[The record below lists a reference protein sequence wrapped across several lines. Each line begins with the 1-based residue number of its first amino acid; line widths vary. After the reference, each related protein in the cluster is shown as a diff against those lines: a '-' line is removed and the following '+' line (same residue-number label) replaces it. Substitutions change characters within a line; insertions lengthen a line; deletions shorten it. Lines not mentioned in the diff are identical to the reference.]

1 MRQALPPQAPP
12 LLCYLTLIHSF
23 LTVSTE
29 VEQSFPHGIAGG
41 KNSFRR
47 GEQQT
52 REKRP
57 IIVEEVCQPLNCKN
71 EDVSLM
77 KEKDINSLGN
87 IAWKYQYH
95 AAFAPLCQI
104 ISIE

>member
-1 MRQALPPQAPP
+1 MPPQAPP
-12 LLCYLTLIHSF
+12 LLYYLTLKHSF

-87 IAWKYQYH
+87 IAWKFQ
-95 AAFAPLCQI
+95 
-104 ISIE
+104 